1 MLLLEKKHFVVFLDS
16 SNAFW
21 WKWFAFPIKV
31 LSKSKPCIK
40 PSDSNSGSVLVKVP
54 NNVYLRCSYKIGV
67 SDVSNLSRKALLAA
81 KKILIRIGDF
91 CVLNFA
97 EMRSPAAKFP
107 PKTKQI
113 QLCVKRISKQ
123 QQQQQQQQQKK
134 EKEEEKTLR
143 TKNKFLKITTL
154 CFWSLKITTSVWKQ
168 RLSLAVVAWNGE
180 TNEATVQTKLKGLLS
195 MGINATERRRQD
207 DLGILMES
215 WRRRKTSSEQT
226 NAVGKSNQP

>member
-1 MLLLEKKHFVVFLDS
+1 MK
-16 SNAFW
+16 
-21 WKWFAFPIKV
+21 AFPIKV
-31 LSKSKPCIK
+31 LSKSKPCTK
-40 PSDSNSGSVLVKVP
+40 PSSSNDSNSGSVLVKVP

-123 QQQQQQQQQKK
+123 QQQQQ
-134 EKEEEKTLR
+134 
-143 TKNKFLKITTL
+143 
-154 CFWSLKITTSVWKQ
+154 
-168 RLSLAVVAWNGE
+168 
-180 TNEATVQTKLKGLLS
+180 
-195 MGINATERRRQD
+195 
-207 DLGILMES
+207 
-215 WRRRKTSSEQT
+215 RRRKKKLFGLKISS
-226 NAVGKSNQP
+226 